1 MLASQ
6 SRTSA
11 PAKKRPVR
19 SVLRSRRRREDG
31 ATVVEAAFVTPL
43 FVFILFALVE
53 LGPFFQ
59 QWSSSK
65 NGAAEG
71 GRMATAAG
79 TSERADYDLL
89 VEMRNSLKNVGKN
102 LDYVIVF
109 RAKTIKDNV
118 PDECVNAAEA
128 GRDLLTATPVGAFQ
142 GEPTDPV
149 TTDYAATAVESF
161 NWGGNGA
168 PNLACFVLYQRH
180 FNEVRSPGAFIYERA
195 RIVVSPPDV
204 PVYSLNR
211 YWPSQYRI
219 DYLNGPQD
227 YVGVYVQSTY
237 YSPTGIVKTRK
248 IRSTTV
254 NQIEPKTTDRLQQA
268 T

>member
-1 MLASQ
+1 MFRFFPGWRGRLSLLQ
-6 SRTSA
+6 
-11 PAKKRPVR
+11 
-19 SVLRSRRRREDG
+19 SRRRSEDG

-89 VEMRNSLKNVGKN
+89 VEMRNSLRAVGKN

-118 PDECVNAAEA
+118 PQSCVDAAEA
-128 GRDLLTATPVGAFQ
+128 GRWAATATPVGAFQ
-142 GEPTDPV
+142 ASKTSPIV
-149 TTDYAATAVESF
+149 TDYTSTAIESF
-161 NWGGNGA
+161 SWGGASA

-180 FNEVRSPGAFIYERA
+180 FDEVRTPGPFTYERA
-195 RIVVSPPDV
+195 RVVAVPPEI

-211 YWPSQYRI
+211 FWPSQYRI

-227 YVGVYVQSTY
+227 YVGVYVQSSY
-237 YSPTGIVKTRK
+237 YSPTGILQSRK
-248 IRSTTV
+248 IRTTSV

>member
-1 MLASQ
+1 MMLISQ
-6 SRTSA
+6 LLPRRWWS
-11 PAKKRPVR
+11 
-19 SVLRSRRRREDG
+19 LRRARHHNETG

-89 VEMRNSLKNVGKN
+89 VEMRNSLRSVGKN
-102 LDYVIVF
+102 LDYVIVY

-118 PDECVNAAEA
+118 PQACVDAAEA
-128 GRDLLTATPVGAFQ
+128 GRWAPTATPVGAFQ
-142 GEPTDPV
+142 ADKNAPIVTDH
-149 TTDYAATAVESF
+149 TNTAIESF
-161 NWGGNGA
+161 NWGGTSA
-168 PNLACFVLYQRH
+168 PSLACFVLYQRH
-180 FNEVRSPGAFIYERA
+180 FNEIRTPGPFTYERA
-195 RIVVSPPDV
+195 RVIAVPPDL

-211 YWPSQYRI
+211 FWPSQYRI

-227 YVGVYVQSTY
+227 YVGVHVQSTY
-237 YSPTGIVKTRK
+237 YSPTGILGTRK
-248 IRSTTV
+248 IRSTSV